1 MTAKIYYDRLGKLL
15 FGKGTS
21 MTVDLG
27 DLEFYVANGHTSN
40 KRPNQVYLIMT
51 DTRGMRDII
60 ELEYKGVANDPV
72 YRVYAPALRHHV
84 RIRDGKTTV
93 KLMELVPGSDE
104 YALST
109 DLSLT
114 LLIDQYELTRQVYLT
129 EALGTKV
136 KAYYSR
142 IVDLFQQLKEDIEKG
157 E

>member
-1 MTAKIYYDRLGKLL
+1 MTAKVYYDRLGRLL
-15 FGKGTS
+15 LGKGTS

-27 DLEFYVANGHTSN
+27 DLEFYVAKGHTSN
-40 KRPNQVYLIMT
+40 QKPNQVYLIMT
-51 DTRGMRDII
+51 DIQGMRDII

-84 RIRDGKTTV
+84 RV
-93 KLMELVPGSDE
+93 KNGSTQLQLMELVPGSDE
-104 YALST
+104 YTLST
-109 DLSLT
+109 ILQLT
-114 LLIDQYELTRQVYLT
+114 VTTDQYELTRQVYLT

-136 KAYYSR
+136 KEYYSR